1 MNSNII
7 IIGAPRSGTN
17 LLRDLLTSYDDVATW
32 PCDEINFIWRYCN
45 AGFSTDELPDSLV
58 TPKISSY
65 IQGQFQKISRKYEV
79 RHVVEK
85 TCANSL
91 RVPYVNKIF
100 PDAKF
105 LFIVRDGLDAISSI
119 CARWHSPIDVSYILK
134 KARYV
139 PLSDWPVYFSRF
151 GQARIDH
158 LLSSRQRL
166 GSWGPVVTGM
176 PEMLHKMSIEQ
187 VAAYQWK
194 ECVERASECFDQLD
208 EDRVC
213 RITYEDLVSDPQAI
227 LRRILRFVGY
237 DHNTEL
243 SPDAVASVSVK
254 SIGKGR
260 LRLSKDNLLSVM
272 PIVSDTLVQQ
282 GYEPL

>member
-32 PCDEINFIWRYCN
+32 PCDEINFIWRYRN
-45 AGFSTDELPDSLV
+45 AGFSTDELPESLV

-65 IQGQFQKISRKYEV
+65 IQGQFHKISRKYEV

-105 LFIVRDGLDAISSI
+105 LFIVRDGLDSISSI

-151 GQARIDH
+151 GQARIDQ

-282 GYEPL
+282 GYELL